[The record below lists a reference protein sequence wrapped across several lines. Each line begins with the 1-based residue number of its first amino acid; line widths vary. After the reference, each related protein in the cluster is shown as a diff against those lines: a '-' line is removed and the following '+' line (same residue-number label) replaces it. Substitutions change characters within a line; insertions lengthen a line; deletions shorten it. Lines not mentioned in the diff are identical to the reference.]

1 MVILVL
7 GKGWVET
14 EVDDYEKGCTGEF
27 GVTWDFDA
35 RGIYSSLDE
44 LKEAVRKATYLD
56 MDDGAF
62 SFYDGSLRFSVTV
75 NVDNCLASESEI
87 EAWRKGE
94 EKLWVAD
101 GNVPLCVCSGEPHEM
116 TDDEAEALG
125 LEIW

>member
-7 GKGWVET
+7 GKGYVET
-14 EVDDYEKGCTGEF
+14 EVDDYEKGCTGEY
-27 GVTWDFDA
+27 GVSWDFDA
-35 RGIYSSLDE
+35 RGIYGSLDE
-44 LKEAVRKATYLD
+44 LMDAVRKALYLD

-75 NVDNCLASESEI
+75 DVDNMIASEAQI
-87 EAWRKGE
+87 EAWKKGE

-101 GNVPLCVCSGEPHEM
+101 GCVPLCVINEEPHEM